1 MESLI
6 DNMTFP
12 NTKNKHTY
20 DPFFSPQDYIKYM
33 KENNLLPDFK
43 VPKGVLFIYSR
54 KLQDKIMEG
63 KEVENIKLFKG
74 DFFILKDSGAG
85 VLNVGIGAPAIATAM
100 EELIALG
107 TSKFFS
113 IGTAGGI
120 QKSLKLADIIV
131 CDKAIRDEGVSHHY
145 LEPSKYIEMS
155 QNLTDILS
163 NELSGQGLEFK
174 KGSTWTIDAPYRE
187 TVQELKEYQSEGV
200 MTVDMEAS
208 ALASVAKLRKVEFA
222 TAFVVSDLLG
232 ELEWNP
238 QFGIPAVLE
247 NLQKVAD
254 SAIKILSK

>member
-1 MESLI
+1 
-6 DNMTFP
+6 MTFP
-12 NTKNKHTY
+12 NTKDKHLY
-20 DPFFSPQDYIKYM
+20 DPFFSPDDYIKYIR
-33 KENNLLPDFK
+33 ENNLLPDFK
-43 VPKGVLFIYSR
+43 IPKGVLFVYSK
-54 KLQDKIMEG
+54 KLQDKIIG
-63 KEVENIKLFKG
+63 SNEVEKIDLFKG
-74 DFFILKDSGAG
+74 DFFILKDSGIG
-85 VLNVGIGAPAIATAM
+85 VLNIGIGAPAIVTAM

-113 IGTAGGI
+113 IGTAGGL

-145 LEPSKYIEMS
+145 LEPSKYIETS
-155 QNLTDILS
+155 ENLTNIFC
-163 NELSGQGLEFK
+163 NELDKQGLEFK

-187 TVQELKEYQSEGV
+187 TVQELKEYQAEGV

-232 ELEWNP
+232 ELVWNP
-238 QFGIPAVLE
+238 QFKIPAVLE
-247 NLQKVAD
+247 NLQKIAE